1 MRQAFVLSQQL
12 SRPAFTGYVWMGL
25 QSRRSAVLKVKM
37 SSTEAEKTTIGT
49 SDLSHKYSG
58 PEDTIEKGDPPKL
71 LKENSPN
78 FLSARTK
85 MGTVYLSTDFEKKD
99 KNKDEKTDFS

>member
-1 MRQAFVLSQQL
+1 
-12 SRPAFTGYVWMGL
+12 
-25 QSRRSAVLKVKM
+25 M

-71 LKENSPN
+71 LKENSRN

-85 MGTVYLSTDFEKKD
+85 MGTDYLSTVFEKKD
-99 KNKDEKTDFS
+99 KNKDKKVDSSELLSLLGDIATDYHNQGHGAPPCSGGN

>member
-1 MRQAFVLSQQL
+1 
-12 SRPAFTGYVWMGL
+12 
-25 QSRRSAVLKVKM
+25 M

-85 MGTVYLSTDFEKKD
+85 MGTDYLSTVFEKKD
-99 KNKDEKTDFS
+99 KNKDKSSKNKDEKVDSSELLSLLGDIATDYHNQGHGAPPCSGGN

>member
-1 MRQAFVLSQQL
+1 
-12 SRPAFTGYVWMGL
+12 
-25 QSRRSAVLKVKM
+25 M

-71 LKENSPN
+71 LKENFPN
-78 FLSARTK
+78 LLSARTK
-85 MGTVYLSTDFEKKD
+85 MGTDYLSTVFEKKD
-99 KNKDEKTDFS
+99 KNKDKKVDSSELLSLLGDIATDYHSQGHRAPPCSGGN

>member
-1 MRQAFVLSQQL
+1 
-12 SRPAFTGYVWMGL
+12 
-25 QSRRSAVLKVKM
+25 M

-71 LKENSPN
+71 LKENFPS
-78 FLSARTK
+78 FLSARVSRDLASQWCSGP
-85 MGTVYLSTDFEKKD
+85 GTAEDALLWDLGQVTLFL
-99 KNKDEKTDFS
+99 